1 MFCQARNIE
10 YKDPAEE
17 EWALFQKEIVQELD
31 TAQEMVTE
39 DRQEATVGRQ
49 LEEIDEQMRAWSRV
63 SQMEKKLSRVEEKVH
78 EKKNQTDNDLAEESS
93 SDEEEFDEFNW
104 RKKS

>member
-1 MFCQARNIE
+1 M
-10 YKDPAEE
+10 
-17 EWALFQKEIVQELD
+17 
-31 TAQEMVTE
+31 TE

-63 SQMEKKLSRVEEKVH
+63 SQMEKKLVQVEEKIN
-78 EKKNQTDNDLAEESS
+78 EKKIQAGKVDKEESS
-93 SDEEEFDEFNW
+93 SEDEDFDEFNW